1 MCFVHDG
8 SEDAIRVG
16 QEHRP
21 QQFTVSST
29 NCSGEILGGRQYPAR
44 SEFRGKECSVRIR
57 CPACPLSGRT
67 VSSPCCGM
75 VFADEGAVA
84 SLNAPDEFIVLE
96 SSIRRTCG
104 GCHRALADRPTV
116 SDTPPVC
123 SGSGFSRSVGGIR
136 SWSIPVPPSL
146 LGLGRIVG
154 RGDYRRNG
162 RRSGSGSTA

>member
-84 SLNAPDEFIVLE
+84 SGDNDPWHCTPTSNAWRISFTT
-96 SSIRRTCG
+96 RRQG
-104 GCHRALADRPTV
+104 AYARGECH
-116 SDTPPVC
+116 S
-123 SGSGFSRSVGGIR
+123 
-136 SWSIPVPPSL
+136 
-146 LGLGRIVG
+146 
-154 RGDYRRNG
+154 
-162 RRSGSGSTA
+162 